1 MSLYYNLTVLTFRD
15 SCTKLVEKVEY
26 VSECLLTLED
36 CCRSATSDKITK
48 FDECNNNTQYIC
60 TYHDQQLNSADGT
73 IMFLYGLLGGA
84 TFWIGLSLFKVCY
97 SCYCKKKNEYSLED
111 LDDDEEYP

>member
-1 MSLYYNLTVLTFRD
+1 MYYNLTVLTFTD
-15 SCTKLVEKVEY
+15 ACAKLVEKAEY

-36 CCRSATSDKITK
+36 CCRSATPDKITK
-48 FDECNNNTQYIC
+48 FDECHNNTKYIC
-60 TYHDQQLNSADGT
+60 TYHEQQLNSADGT

-97 SCYCKKKNEYSLED
+97 SCYCKKKDEYSLED
-111 LDDDEEYP
+111 LDDVEEYP

>member
-1 MSLYYNLTVLTFRD
+1 MYYNLTVLTFTNT
-15 SCTKLVEKVEY
+15 CKKIVEKVEY

-36 CCRSATSDKITK
+36 CCRSAISDKITN

-60 TYHDQQLNSADGT
+60 SYHEQQLNSADGT

-84 TFWIGLSLFKVCY
+84 TFWILLNFVKFCY
-97 SCYCKKKNEYSLED
+97 SCYCKKKDEYSLED
-111 LDDDEEYP
+111 LDDEEYP